1 MANLITSHLDS
12 LSFGENGTPQHAWSN
27 SKTPF
32 QDSLVALDFQ
42 CVRQVKCLDTAISLP
57 VKAIS
62 LPVKAISLPVKAYAD
77 LVTSNYHDIQ
87 KANYLISFLARVR
100 DIDGTGKGEYALFH
114 DMILAWD
121 NCHDADHCV
130 DLVRM
135 LLTGTLTD
143 SFSAQGYGSWKD
155 AKYILNA
162 WKRLN
167 GVARWESSLVV
178 RSIVELVTASLMDD
192 SSSVMLCK
200 WLPREK
206 SRKFGWQ
213 ATIFASQIFPD
224 CSDKAALTRYRKL
237 IASTNVASN
246 TTQVLQCDGRWS
258 DIDFSKDV
266 TSITMHRQ
274 RHAFACNGSNTDA
287 HNADR
292 RKCAVNYNA
301 YIASCLSGD
310 SAYKSSR
317 LGLDVLCRDF
327 VRGSNNKDGLS
338 SNERRLLD
346 LAWAQQNQETVGT
359 VSNWVT
365 MLDTSTSMEWENCP
379 LYAAMGLALR
389 IAEQSILGPRVM
401 TFATR
406 PSWINLSTAST
417 FCERMSIIMDRRALS
432 GTSTNFASALELIAE
447 ACVARQL
454 TPSEVESLV
463 LCILSDMQIDNADT
477 SFAGTMDARI
487 KKTFT
492 EAGLRSMHAEPY
504 PAPTIVYWNMRTTC
518 GMPCATDAQGV
529 ITTSGYSP
537 SILTHFA
544 AGDTSKLR
552 SMTPWTHLEQQ
563 LNSSRY
569 TVLWS

>member
-1 MANLITSHLDS
+1 MRVFLIMADLVTSHLDS
-12 LSFGENGTPQHAWSN
+12 LSFGENGTPQHAWSS
-27 SKTPF
+27 SKSTF
-32 QDSLVALDFQ
+32 EDSLVALDFQ
-42 CVRQVKCLDTAISLP
+42 CVRQASYADISLSP
-57 VKAIS
+57 
-62 LPVKAISLPVKAYAD
+62 PVKAYAD
-77 LVTSNYHDIQ
+77 LVKSNYHDID

-100 DIDGTGKGEYALFH
+100 DIHGTGKGEYALFH
-114 DMILAWD
+114 NMILAWD
-121 NCHDADHCV
+121 NCRDADHCV
-130 DLVRM
+130 DMVRM
-135 LLTGTLTD
+135 LLTYALTD
-143 SFSAQGYGSWKD
+143 SLDGHGYGSWKD

-167 GVARWESSLVV
+167 GVAHWESSLVV

-287 HNADR
+287 HNDADR
-292 RKCAVNYNA
+292 MKCADNYNA
-301 YIASCLSGD
+301 YITSCLSGN
-310 SAYKSSR
+310 SSYKSSR

-327 VRGSNNKDGLS
+327 IRS
-338 SNERRLLD
+338 SGKQEWFSSDERKLLD
-346 LAWAQQNQETVGT
+346 LAWAQQNQESSGT
-359 VSNWVT
+359 VNNWVT
-365 MLDTSTSMEWENCP
+365 MLDTSSSMEWENCP

-406 PSWINLSTAST
+406 PSWIDLSTAST
-417 FCERMSIIMDRRALS
+417 FCERMSIINSKRALS

-463 LCILSDMQIDNADT
+463 LCVLSDMQIDNADT

-487 KKTFT
+487 KKTFM
-492 EAGLRSMHAEPY
+492 EAGLRSIHAEAY
-504 PAPTIVYWNMRTTC
+504 PAPTIVYWNMRTTT
-518 GMPCATDAQGV
+518 GMPCAAQAQGV
-529 ITTSGYSP
+529 ITASGYSP
-537 SILTHFA
+537 AIMGHFTG
-544 AGDTSKLR
+544 GDTAKLR
-552 SMTPWTHLEQQ
+552 SMTPWTQLEQQ

-569 TVLWS
+569 RVMWS